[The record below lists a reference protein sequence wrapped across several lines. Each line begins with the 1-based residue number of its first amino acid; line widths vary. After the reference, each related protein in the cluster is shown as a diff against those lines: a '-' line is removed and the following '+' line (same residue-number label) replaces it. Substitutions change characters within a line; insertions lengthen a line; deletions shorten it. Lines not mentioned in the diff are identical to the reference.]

1 MEKIKL
7 IKRFKNYGEKI
18 LHNIEWGQI
27 LNSRV
32 SLIDSEITSL
42 ERRIERIKIND
53 DFLTDIHTADH
64 RPVAINEK
72 QNPIYPPV

>member
-32 SLIDSEITSL
+32 SLIDAEIASL
-42 ERRIERIKIND
+42 DKRIERLKLND
-53 DFLTDIHTADH
+53 DFLTDIHNTD
-64 RPVAINEK
+64 
-72 QNPIYPPV
+72 